1 MKERI
6 LILLLLATVCSMQA
20 QNIHMAL
27 RPDDLLIDNFEGDTF
42 GNWILEGNA
51 FGNSP
56 VSKSISFKIHQF
68 LWNVCQY
75 GGIIGLKEIG
85 WLLALSM
92 EMPVPV
98 Y

>member
-27 RPDDLLIDNFEGDTF
+27 RPDDLLIDNLKE
-42 GNWILEGNA
+42 ILLETGYWKEMLLA
-51 FGNSP
+51 
-56 VSKSISFKIHQF
+56 IHQF

>member
-42 GNWILEGNA
+42 GNWILKGNA

-56 VSKSISFKIHQF
+56 VSMERLSI
-68 LWNVCQY
+68 W
-75 GGIIGLKEIG
+75 GIIGLKEIG

>member
-56 VSKSISFKIHQF
+56 VSMER
-68 LWNVCQY
+68 CQY

>member
-42 GNWILEGNA
+42 GNWQ
-51 FGNSP
+51 FT
-56 VSKSISFKIHQF
+56 SF
-68 LWNVCQY
+68 Y
-75 GGIIGLKEIG
+75 GTFVNMGG
-85 WLLALSM
+85 
-92 EMPVPV
+92 
-98 Y
+98 

>member
-42 GNWILEGNA
+42 GNWKEMLLA
-51 FGNSP
+51 
-56 VSKSISFKIHQF
+56 IHQF

>member
-42 GNWILEGNA
+42 GNWILA
-51 FGNSP
+51 
-56 VSKSISFKIHQF
+56 IHQF

>member
-27 RPDDLLIDNFEGDTF
+27 RPDDLLI
-42 GNWILEGNA
+42 ILKEILLETGYWKEMLLA
-51 FGNSP
+51 
-56 VSKSISFKIHQF
+56 IHQF

>member
-20 QNIHMAL
+20 QKYSHWAL

-51 FGNSP
+51 FGNFT
-56 VSKSISFKIHQF
+56 SF
-68 LWNVCQY
+68 Y
-75 GGIIGLKEIG
+75 GTFVNMGG
-85 WLLALSM
+85 
-92 EMPVPV
+92 
-98 Y
+98 

>member
-42 GNWILEGNA
+42 GTGYWKEMLLA
-51 FGNSP
+51 
-56 VSKSISFKIHQF
+56 IHQF

>member
-27 RPDDLLIDNFEGDTF
+27 RPDDLLIDNFEGDT
-42 GNWILEGNA
+42 LETGYWKEMLLA
-51 FGNSP
+51 
-56 VSKSISFKIHQF
+56 IHQF

>member
-27 RPDDLLIDNFEGDTF
+27 RPDDLLIV
-42 GNWILEGNA
+42 ILKEILLETGYWKEMLLA
-51 FGNSP
+51 
-56 VSKSISFKIHQF
+56 IHQF

>member
-27 RPDDLLIDNFEGDTF
+27 RPDDLLIDN
-42 GNWILEGNA
+42 LETGYWKEMLLA
-51 FGNSP
+51 
-56 VSKSISFKIHQF
+56 IHQF

>member
-6 LILLLLATVCSMQA
+6 LILLLLATVCSMRHK
-20 QNIHMAL
+20 IFMAL
-27 RPDDLLIDNFEGDTF
+27 RPDDLLIDNFGRYFWKLD
-42 GNWILEGNA
+42 IEGNA
-51 FGNSP
+51 LA
-56 VSKSISFKIHQF
+56 IHQF

-75 GGIIGLKEIG
+75 WGIIGLKEIG